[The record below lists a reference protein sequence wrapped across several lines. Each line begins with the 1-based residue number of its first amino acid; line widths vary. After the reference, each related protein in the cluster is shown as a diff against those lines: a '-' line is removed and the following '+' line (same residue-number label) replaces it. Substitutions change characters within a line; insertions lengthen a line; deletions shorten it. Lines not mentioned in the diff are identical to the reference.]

1 MVAAPAA
8 DRGASPSVLIVFY
21 ALVSYWVRS
30 ARTEWAAAL
39 GRTTMNPTA
48 QELSLALDS
57 KPEDD

>member
-30 ARTEWAAAL
+30 APHRVGSRTGENDHEPYGAGVVVGA
-39 GRTTMNPTA
+39 
-48 QELSLALDS
+48 
-57 KPEDD
+57 